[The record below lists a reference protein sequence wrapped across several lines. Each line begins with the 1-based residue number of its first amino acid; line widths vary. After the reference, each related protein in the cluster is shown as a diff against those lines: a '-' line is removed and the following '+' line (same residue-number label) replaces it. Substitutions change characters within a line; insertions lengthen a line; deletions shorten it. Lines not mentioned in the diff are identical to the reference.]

1 MYYVLFNSYILPKA
15 RFFMMFQHFLT
26 LQALRYN
33 VKFSELL
40 ISFCLAGTCGYSRN
54 TVVHIY

>member
-33 VKFSELL
+33 V
-40 ISFCLAGTCGYSRN
+40 
-54 TVVHIY
+54 